1 MSDFSDFLS
10 ENKVKCENIK
20 YAASK
25 SFIDKVTGKPKEW
38 ELKTISNS
46 LNEELQKQ
54 SQKKIPLAGKS
65 GRYQIQLDENK
76 YQALLVTNCVV
87 YPDLNNKA
95 LQDSYGVMGAEDL
108 VKAMLNVGEYA
119 DLAKQCLSINGFD
132 VGLDELV
139 EEAKN

>member
-1 MSDFSDFLS
+1 MSDFSDFLA
-10 ENKVKCENIK
+10 ENKIKSENIK

-25 SFIDKVTGKPKEW
+25 SFIDKATGKPKEW
-38 ELKTISNS
+38 ELKTIDVA

-54 SQKKIPLAGKS
+54 CQRKVPINGKS
-65 GRYQIQLDENK
+65 GRYQVQLDENK

-119 DLAKQCLSINGFD
+119 DLAKQCLAINGFD
-132 VGLDELV
+132 VGLDELID
-139 EEAKN
+139 EAKN

>member
-1 MSDFSDFLS
+1 MSDFSDFLA
-10 ENKVKCENIK
+10 ENKVKSENIK
-20 YAASK
+20 YVASK
-25 SFIDKVTGKPKEW
+25 SFIDKATGKPKEW
-38 ELKTISNS
+38 ELRTISNT
-46 LNEELQKQ
+46 LNEDLQKQ
-54 SQKKIPLAGKS
+54 AKYKVQVGK
-65 GRYQIQLDENK
+65 GRHELRIDENK
-76 YQALLVTNCVV
+76 YQALLVTSCVV

-95 LQDSYGVMGAEDL
+95 LQDSYGVMGAADL

>member
-1 MSDFSDFLS
+1 MSDFSDFLA
-10 ENKVKCENIK
+10 ENKVKSENIK
-20 YAASK
+20 YVASK
-25 SFIDKVTGKPKEW
+25 SFIDKATGKPKEW
-38 ELKTISNS
+38 ELKTISNT
-46 LNEELQKQ
+46 LNEDLQKQ
-54 SQKKIPLAGKS
+54 CQRRVPLAGKS
-65 GRYQIQLDENK
+65 GRFQVQIDENK
-76 YQALLVTNCVV
+76 YQALLVTSCVV

-95 LQDSYGVMGAEDL
+95 LQDSYGVMGAAEL